1 MSAFFIACCSAN
13 ARREPSHGRTSA
25 TTATV
30 VPTAQATEVRDSS
43 AIRTAVDKGQHVAE
57 SSRPYESIAPDV
69 VQQIRETSGREPAT
83 RTMVRSSVAGHS
95 VQIFLLRDCGRLN
108 A

>member
-1 MSAFFIACCSAN
+1 MVGLLQQL
-13 ARREPSHGRTSA
+13 RRWCQQLRPLKSETPVQFGLQLTKDN
-25 TTATV
+25 TLLN
-30 VPTAQATEVRDSS
+30 P
-43 AIRTAVDKGQHVAE
+43 
-57 SSRPYESIAPDV
+57 SRPYESIAPDV